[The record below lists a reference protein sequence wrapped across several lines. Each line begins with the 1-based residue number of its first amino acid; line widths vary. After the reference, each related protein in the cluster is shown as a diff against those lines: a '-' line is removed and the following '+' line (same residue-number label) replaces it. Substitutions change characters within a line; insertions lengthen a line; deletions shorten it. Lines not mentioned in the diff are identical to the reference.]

1 MVAPGAALM
10 GLRAEVF
17 DLDGGLC
24 VGCGKRLRRNGNVWT
39 WHVHHCIRQGTM
51 KARGLRP
58 RWWRGPALCV
68 LLCWDCHGAQTS
80 KMRPVP
86 LEKLPQRIHRA
97 VAILGP
103 WAVDLLWREHPP
115 SERVSA

>member
-68 LLCWDCHGAQTS
+68 LLCWDCHGDQTS

-86 LEKLPQRIHRA
+86 LEKLPPRIHRA

-103 WAVDLLWREHPP
+103 WATDLLGREHP
-115 SERVSA
+115 SHG